1 MKMTSTT
8 RLSVEAIRQYRED
21 GYLIP
26 EYQLS
31 ESRVAELMDAVDRV
45 LVANPEVRP
54 EKLVR

>member
-31 ESRVAELMDAVDRV
+31 ES
-45 LVANPEVRP
+45 
-54 EKLVR
+54 